1 MVHTAVHSDF
11 VGDLL
16 PMTCDVVR
24 ALASAWKYLSIA
36 HYYSSSRIQRST
48 ELCFGLSRELAVPP
62 SKLVLLFNAAFCR
75 RDKSLSH
82 SRKKGWMVGAVGD
95 RTARGV
101 ELPQVIDS
109 AKRQKGE
116 KPQEHSIEVR
126 AGTQNSSREFTAIRS
141 GVLPISPS
149 IPCCW
154 IHASFSSPYTMV

>member
-36 HYYSSSRIQRST
+36 HYHSRSRIQRST

-82 SRKKGWMVGAVGD
+82 SRKKGWLVGAVGIELKATLKARKLLIPLNAKNAKNTQFAQLGYTTGTRAYQDPSKD
-95 RTARGV
+95 R
-101 ELPQVIDS
+101 S
-109 AKRQKGE
+109 AFL
-116 KPQEHSIEVR
+116 V
-126 AGTQNSSREFTAIRS
+126 
-141 GVLPISPS
+141 
-149 IPCCW
+149 
-154 IHASFSSPYTMV
+154 